1 VKSTEEFVKQR
12 LPDFL
17 QKVEKNKIGEDISE
31 LNIYEKTLI
40 YYYSI
45 EGYEQLN
52 EDLRDGK
59 DSVYGNYLNQALEKL
74 PNYEEESYRGV
85 SLSPTKIDFYKK
97 VAENDDEIIE
107 PAFFS
112 SSKSMRTAQSYSRGN
127 TVFIIA
133 SKTGK
138 EIEQLSFYGSQNPQN
153 EKEVLFKSKSKF
165 KVIRVNDSQNIT
177 LISLEEI

>member
-97 VAENDDEIIE
+97 AAENDDEIIE